1 MTMQLLEETRPDI
14 GNLSRYS
21 PRPGTDAAEMPQIDM
36 VEMKRRS
43 KLAYEL
49 ICKISKENNE
59 KWIGWKGEAV
69 FDEEFENQKRVRNFA
84 YKPIFVIEEPKIGDV
99 RTVEI
104 TDATVH
110 SLIGKIIR

>member
-1 MTMQLLEETRPDI
+1 
-14 GNLSRYS
+14 
-21 PRPGTDAAEMPQIDM
+21 MP
-36 VEMKRRS
+36 
-43 KLAYEL
+43 YEL

-69 FDEEFENQKRVRNFA
+69 FDEEFENQKRGRNFA
-84 YKPIFVIEEPKIGDV
+84 YKPIFVNEEPKIGDV

>member
-1 MTMQLLEETRPDI
+1 
-14 GNLSRYS
+14 
-21 PRPGTDAAEMPQIDM
+21 MPQIDM

-69 FDEEFENQKRVRNFA
+69 FDEEFENQKRGEEFCIQANF
-84 YKPIFVIEEPKIGDV
+84 
-99 RTVEI
+99 RQ
-104 TDATVH
+104 
-110 SLIGKIIR
+110 